1 MKRLFEKLSMC
12 FIMLIVA
19 ATVSS
24 CDYVKQTKSE
34 IRHDDSLMVT
44 NMMREID
51 NPTFTDY
58 SDAIEYQRSEGQWRH
73 QDSVFFSIP
82 EKVVRDVVSVLEK
95 SGKPVTKMSISN
107 EFEMNKHV
115 YMNLPDKP
123 DSYQAITPP
132 DVPNTEVVDTIIDG
146 KHVQVIQSSSTNIM
160 PKEDQP

>member
-19 ATVSS
+19 AMVTS

-34 IRHDDSLMVT
+34 IRHDDSLMVFK
-44 NMMREID
+44 MMQEID

-58 SDAIEYQRSEGQWRH
+58 SDAIEFQRSEGQWRH

-82 EKVVRDVVSVLEK
+82 EKCMKDVVSVLEK
-95 SGKPVTKMSISN
+95 SGKPVTKISISN
-107 EFEMNKHV
+107 EFDLNKHV
-115 YMNLPDKP
+115 YLNLPDKP
-123 DSYQAITPP
+123 DMYQAITPP
-132 DVPNTEVVDTIIDG
+132 DVPNTEVVDTIING

-160 PKEDQP
+160 PKEDQL

>member
-12 FIMLIVA
+12 LIMLIVA

-34 IRHDDSLMVT
+34 IRRDDSLMVT

-58 SDAIEYQRSEGQWRH
+58 SNAIEYQRSEGQWRH

-123 DSYQAITPP
+123 DLYQAITPP

-146 KHVQVIQSSSTNIM
+146 KHVQLIQSSSTNIM
-160 PKEDQP
+160 PKED

>member
-12 FIMLIVA
+12 LIMLIVA

-123 DSYQAITPP
+123 DLYQSITQP

-160 PKEDQP
+160 PKEDQL

>member
-1 MKRLFEKLSMC
+1 MC
-12 FIMLIVA
+12 LIMLIVA

-34 IRHDDSLMVT
+34 IRHDDSLMVSK
-44 NMMREID
+44 MMQEID

-58 SDAIEYQRSEGQWRH
+58 SDAIEFQRSEGQWRH

-82 EKVVRDVVSVLEK
+82 EKVMRDVVSVLEK

-107 EFEMNKHV
+107 EFESNKHV
-115 YMNLPDKP
+115 YLNLPDKP
-123 DSYQAITPP
+123 DMYKAITPP

-146 KHVQVIQSSSTNIM
+146 KHVQLIQSSSTNIM
-160 PKEDQP
+160 PKED

>member
-1 MKRLFEKLSMC
+1 MC
-12 FIMLIVA
+12 LIMLIVA

-58 SDAIEYQRSEGQWRH
+58 SDAIEFQRSEGQWRH

-82 EKVVRDVVSVLEK
+82 EKVMRDVVSVLEK

-123 DSYQAITPP
+123 DLYQAITPP
-132 DVPNTEVVDTIIDG
+132 DVPNTEAVDTIIDG

-160 PKEDQP
+160 PKED